1 MANEEFRGETG
12 AERRRYPR
20 MPIKLQVS
28 YKCIE
33 KGIIS
38 KPEAYLAED
47 LGAGGLAMRSP
58 RSLDSG
64 QMLMLNLFLPPADT
78 EGTDKNLSIFT
89 EEECVMVGILSRVAW
104 CTAFREEGYLIGVQF
119 LDLDRDDRRRLK
131 DFLTNFQLDAPD
143 SSLYT

>member
-1 MANEEFRGETG
+1 MAKEEFRGETG

-47 LGAGGLAMRSP
+47 LGAGGVAMRSP
-58 RSLDSG
+58 RSLDLG
-64 QMLMLNLFLPPADT
+64 QMLMLSLFLPPADD
-78 EGTDKNLSIFT
+78 EGKDKDLNIIT
-89 EEECVMVGILSRVAW
+89 EEECVTVGILSRVAW
-104 CTAFREEGYLIGVQF
+104 CTSFREDGYLVGLQF

-131 DFLTNFQLDAPD
+131 DFLMNFKLDAPD